1 MALSAQMTALRLFR
15 IALFVK
21 VITILASLLVAL
33 ALGERAAQQH
43 LSLAM
48 FLTTLL
54 LVLFGTNWL
63 EARLGAAYF
72 PLALLLAIPPQA
84 LEWGLRPLVPGQN
97 LLTDFGAVEPFLFL
111 VLLVVLAAG
120 RYGFGAAL
128 LATVA
133 AAIAH
138 SLAVLWFDG
147 LAHVDLISLAAR
159 LFILGAAAMTTAWL
173 RLPQPAATDT
183 HSPEPALPVPVTDKL
198 SADDLRRR
206 LARVL
211 LELDA
216 RVEGIENRFA
226 DDGTPLGYALA
237 LTRLD
242 ISHARALA
250 NLADPACTCRLGLE
264 EALRHHVATFRER
277 TGANVALQLYLA
289 PDSLGPEQAAAAFHI
304 VEESLNS
311 LASRPDAQ
319 ASVSLK
325 CSGSHVALS
334 VHGQQGGADAVFST
348 ADARMNALRQRVEA
362 VGGMFCISHQAQS
375 GTTVACVF
383 PRRV

>member
-159 LFILGAAAMTTAWL
+159 LFILGAAAMTTACL

-183 HSPEPALPVPVTDKL
+183 HSLPVPVTDKL

-334 VHGQQGGADAVFST
+334 VHGQQDGADAVFSA
-348 ADARMNALRQRVEA
+348 ADARLNALRQRVEA

>member
-1 MALSAQMTALRLFR
+1 M
-15 IALFVK
+15 
-21 VITILASLLVAL
+21 ITILASLLVAL

-183 HSPEPALPVPVTDKL
+183 HSLPVPVTDKL

-277 TGANVALQLYLA
+277 TGANVALQLCLA

-334 VHGQQGGADAVFST
+334 VHGQQDGADAVFSA
-348 ADARMNALRQRVEA
+348 ADARLNALRQRVEA

>member
-183 HSPEPALPVPVTDKL
+183 HSLPVPVTDKL

-226 DDGTPLGYALA
+226 DDGTPLAYALA

-264 EALRHHVATFRER
+264 EAVRHHVATFRER
-277 TGANVALQLYLA
+277 TGANVALQLCLA

-334 VHGQQGGADAVFST
+334 VHGQQDGADAVFSA
-348 ADARMNALRQRVEA
+348 ADARLNALRQRVEA

>member
-97 LLTDFGAVEPFLFL
+97 PLTDFGAVEPFLFL

-120 RYGFGAAL
+120 RYGFG
-128 LATVA
+128 A

-183 HSPEPALPVPVTDKL
+183 HSLPVPVTDKL

-226 DDGTPLGYALA
+226 DDGTPLAYALA

-264 EALRHHVATFRER
+264 EAVRHHVATFRER
-277 TGANVALQLYLA
+277 TGANVALQLCLA

-334 VHGQQGGADAVFST
+334 VHGQQDGADAVFSA

>member
-128 LATVA
+128 LAT
-133 AAIAH
+133 
-138 SLAVLWFDG
+138 AVSYTHLT
-147 LAHVDLISLAAR
+147 LPTSDL
-159 LFILGAAAMTTAWL
+159 
-173 RLPQPAATDT
+173 
-183 HSPEPALPVPVTDKL
+183 V
-198 SADDLRRR
+198 
-206 LARVL
+206 
-211 LELDA
+211 
-216 RVEGIENRFA
+216 
-226 DDGTPLGYALA
+226 
-237 LTRLD
+237 
-242 ISHARALA
+242 
-250 NLADPACTCRLGLE
+250 
-264 EALRHHVATFRER
+264 
-277 TGANVALQLYLA
+277 
-289 PDSLGPEQAAAAFHI
+289 
-304 VEESLNS
+304 
-311 LASRPDAQ
+311 
-319 ASVSLK
+319 
-325 CSGSHVALS
+325 
-334 VHGQQGGADAVFST
+334 
-348 ADARMNALRQRVEA
+348 
-362 VGGMFCISHQAQS
+362 
-375 GTTVACVF
+375 
-383 PRRV
+383 

>member
-183 HSPEPALPVPVTDKL
+183 HSLPVPVTDKL

-277 TGANVALQLYLA
+277 TGANVALQLCLA

-334 VHGQQGGADAVFST
+334 VHGQQDGADAVFSA
-348 ADARMNALRQRVEA
+348 ADARLNALRQRVEA

>member
-48 FLTTLL
+48 FLVTLL
-54 LVLFGTNWL
+54 LVLFGANWL

-84 LEWGLRPLVPGQN
+84 LKWGLRALVPGQN
-97 LLTDFGAVEPFLFL
+97 PLTDFGAVEPFLFL

-147 LAHVDLISLAAR
+147 LAHVDLIGLAAR
-159 LFILGAAAMTTAWL
+159 LFILGAAAMTAAWL
-173 RLPQPAATDT
+173 RLFQPAATDT
-183 HSPEPALPVPVTDKL
+183 HSPAPALPVPVTDKL

-226 DDGTPLGYALA
+226 DDGTPLAYALA

-264 EALRHHVATFRER
+264 EAVRHHVATFRER
-277 TGANVALQLYLA
+277 TGANVALQLCLA

-311 LASRPDAQ
+311 LASRPDAR

>member
-173 RLPQPAATDT
+173 RLSQPAATDT

-216 RVEGIENRFA
+216 ASKASKTGSLTTGRRW
-226 DDGTPLGYALA
+226 DTRWPSPA
-237 LTRLD
+237 LTSRTHGRWLTWP
-242 ISHARALA
+242 IRPARVAWGLKKRYAIMSRHSVNARAPTWLCNSA
-250 NLADPACTCRLGLE
+250 WR
-264 EALRHHVATFRER
+264 R
-277 TGANVALQLYLA
+277 TAWGR
-289 PDSLGPEQAAAAFHI
+289 
-304 VEESLNS
+304 
-311 LASRPDAQ
+311 SRPQPPFTSWKKA
-319 ASVSLK
+319 
-325 CSGSHVALS
+325 
-334 VHGQQGGADAVFST
+334 ST
-348 ADARMNALRQRVEA
+348 AWHPGR
-362 VGGMFCISHQAQS
+362 
-375 GTTVACVF
+375 T
-383 PRRV
+383 RRPASP